1 MVGAE
6 KSPLLLFA
14 LPTTLSPYSGF
25 PMCRIFKASIVQAF
39 HHAKV
44 LISASQK
51 ILSILNFR
59 YVVKNAFLMVD
70 FRSRLTDFEFPASNL
85 TKRLEKHENRH
96 FAFFKTKFSL
106 FIMNNDTENVNF
118 GNIPSQ
124 TQIRILPQMSFK
136 TNKKYKNNVNIN

>member
-1 MVGAE
+1 M
-6 KSPLLLFA
+6 
-14 LPTTLSPYSGF
+14 
-25 PMCRIFKASIVQAF
+25 
-39 HHAKV
+39 
-44 LISASQK
+44 
-51 ILSILNFR
+51 NFQ
-59 YVVKNAFLMVD
+59 YVVKNVFLMVD

-96 FAFFKTKFSL
+96 FAIFKTKFSL

-136 TNKKYKNNVNIN
+136 TDKKYKNNVNINCVHKCGAKLVINQNLTKKIEISWTSTRSARCRRKSRHVCFERCY